1 MPDMDKPEKNAAP
14 VRSVRAER
22 ISTAGAKTSP
32 VEEEVCVV
40 REAPVMIDVEGVE
53 TYTVLC
59 TPADKQAMA
68 VGFLFSEGVID
79 SMSQVAV
86 FKQCDDDPNIIR
98 VRLTGQVPRI
108 DDKGRNL
115 LIGSSCGAC
124 GSENLEERIRA
135 LPSVGDSL
143 TIQSTVL
150 RTVNDELRNKQSLF
164 ESCGGTHAVAIFD
177 EKGGIISSAEDT
189 GRHNA
194 LDKAVGKCLLAGVST
209 TGCGAA
215 LSGRV
220 SLEMVSK
227 CVRAGIELI
236 TAISAPT
243 SMAIEV
249 ADKCNIT
256 LCAFVREKRATV
268 FTHPAR
274 IVGLIK

>member
-1 MPDMDKPEKNAAP
+1 MDKPEKNAAP
-14 VRSVRAER
+14 VSSVRAER
-22 ISTAGAKTSP
+22 ISTADAKP
-32 VEEEVCVV
+32 RPLKEDVCVV
-40 REAPVMIDVEGVE
+40 REAPVVIDVEGVE

-59 TPADKQAMA
+59 TPVDRLAMA
-68 VGFLFSEGVID
+68 AGFLFSEGVID
-79 SMSQVAV
+79 GIAQIEVL
-86 FKQCDDDPNIIR
+86 KQCDDDPNTVR

-115 LIGSSCGAC
+115 LIVSSCGAC

-135 LPSVGDSL
+135 LPSVGNLL
-143 TIQSTVL
+143 TVEGGVL
-150 RTVNDELRNKQSLF
+150 RSVNDELRNRQSLF
-164 ESCGGTHAVAIFD
+164 ESCGGTHAAAIFN
-177 EKGGIISSAEDT
+177 ERGEIISSAEDT

-194 LDKAVGKCLLAGVST
+194 LDKAVGKCLLGGVST
-209 TGCGAA
+209 AGCGAA

-243 SMAIEV
+243 SMAIDV
-249 ADKCNIT
+249 ADRCNIT
-256 LCAFVREKRATV
+256 LCAFVRETRATV

-274 IVGLIK
+274 IVGLT